1 MEKKKRILAVD
12 DDLLF
17 LKILNEWFVFK
28 NYDISTSNSGE
39 KVVELLEKDHYDA
52 VLLDVMMRHAN
63 GLDILE
69 DIKKNDKTKDI
80 PVFIISQIG
89 EEEHRNRAKEL
100 GAEEYLVKSN
110 FSLKE
115 LTQKVDNAIE
125 AKSKKVDN

>member
-1 MEKKKRILAVD
+1 MDHKKRILAVD

-39 KVVELLEKDHYDA
+39 KVMELLEKDTYDA
-52 VLLDVMMRHAN
+52 ILLDVMMRHAN
-63 GLDILE
+63 GLDVLAQ
-69 DIKKNDKTKDI
+69 IKQNAKTKEI

-89 EEEHRNRAKEL
+89 EDEHKTRAKEL

-115 LTQKVDNAIE
+115 LTQKVDSAIE
-125 AKSKKVDN
+125 AYQKRK